1 MRGKTTEISSKEQES
16 NFKAGLTNLLRSI
29 HNLIKEKTLLK
40 RNQTAIM
47 KILNLLRKHKCKN
60 FENDFLH

>member
-40 RNQTAIM
+40 EIKLQ
-47 KILNLLRKHKCKN
+47 
-60 FENDFLH
+60 